1 MLPSRLVAQVMKNVP
16 PARPASTELVST
28 LAVLTILVESVLSAQ
43 LTTTGPTVNVHL
55 DLQEIHTVNV
65 FLVRIINHRL
75 ANSKQSKLNNFL
87 CSSKR

>member
-1 MLPSRLVAQVMKNVP
+1 MRLVAQVIMNVHP
-16 PARPASTELVST
+16 VKPAEIELVST

-55 DLQEIHTVNV
+55 DLQEIHTVDV

-75 ANSKQSKLNNFL
+75 ANSRQ
-87 CSSKR
+87 